1 MGVFFGLEAC
11 VNLAPWPGIKPI
23 LSTLEGEV
31 LTRRP
36 PGKSLGFLKNFWN
49 MRFCVTLSELW
60 LSDELFL
67 HENNWAYLCT
77 KHTAHWVSL
86 KEHIVFRVCLF
97 VSLIHSDNSFDQY
110 I

>member
-67 HENNWAYLCT
+67 HENNWAYL
-77 KHTAHWVSL
+77 KHWFLTLSFKYTHTRFVCRWVLTVYLLMLS
-86 KEHIVFRVCLF
+86 
-97 VSLIHSDNSFDQY
+97 
-110 I
+110 